1 MEAFHFLRPWW
12 LLGILAFLLLAP
24 WLWRYLQQYS
34 GWHKVLAPHLTS
46 SLLGTQQRATGRLP
60 FTLVTCAWL
69 IACVAIAGPSWE
81 RLPATAYQN
90 ERAAVIIM
98 DMSMNT
104 RASDV
109 TPDRLTRLRFKA
121 LDLIDALDATEVA
134 LIAYAGDAYTISPL
148 TRDHA
153 NMRGMIPALSPEI
166 MPVAGND
173 PLLAFQEAHRMVTDA
188 GYQHAELYWF
198 SAGVRQDDYQH
209 LRNFLRGKGHRVST
223 LIAGDDQSTP
233 IRRASGEMLRDSLGR
248 LSMAQLNSSLFQ
260 RLSNEYGGRTVSL
273 RADNSDIEYIIEQG
287 AFNEQV
293 EREGNTGSSDQWLDR
308 GPYLAWL
315 LLPLALF
322 AARKGVLVAILLLP
336 FASLLYLPPAAYAN
350 TTTNHERSFR
360 PFSNQQQR
368 AQEFYEQGAYQ
379 QAAELFQDPMMR
391 ANAYYKAEQFGAAA
405 DAYAQAEDSAER
417 WFNNGNAL
425 AQLGELD
432 AASDAY
438 AQALTRRPDWQEA
451 IENKAM
457 VDELR
462 EQQESEDEQSQDQ
475 EDDTSSEQDDEQ
487 QGEQE
492 NPEQQDEQEQQDNE
506 ASQQDSTAQD
516 SADEEAQGD
525 AEQAEQ
531 EEEQSSM
538 EQEQQIEDA
547 LQDDQLSDE
556 ERAELE
562 QLLRRVQNDPAILLR
577 NRMRL
582 EAERRQQ
589 SQPPRG
595 VRRP

>member
-46 SLLGTQQRATGRLP
+46 SLLGTQQRATGKLP
-60 FTLVTCAWL
+60 FVLVTSAWL
-69 IACVAIAGPSWE
+69 IVSIALAGPSWE

-109 TPDRLTRLRFKA
+109 SPDRLTQLRFKA
-121 LDLIDALDATEVA
+121 LDLVEALNATEVA
-134 LIAYAGDAYTISPL
+134 LIAYAGDAYAISPL
-148 TRDHA
+148 TRDHT
-153 NMRGMIPALSPEI
+153 NMLGMIPALSPEI
-166 MPVAGND
+166 MPVAGNV

-188 GYQHAELYWF
+188 GYQQAEFYWF
-198 SAGVRQDDYQH
+198 SAGVRQDDYQQV
-209 LRNFLRGKGHRVST
+209 RNFLRGKGHRVST

-233 IRRASGEMLRDSLGR
+233 IRRANGEMLRDSLGR
-248 LSMAQLNSSLFQ
+248 LAMAQLNSSLFQ

-293 EREGNTGSSDQWLDR
+293 EREGEPGSSVQWLDR

-336 FASLLYLPPAAYAN
+336 FASLLYLPPAAHAN
-350 TTTNHERSFR
+350 TTTTSPERSFR

-368 AQEFYEQGAYQ
+368 AQELYEQGAYLE
-379 QAAELFQDPMMR
+379 AAELFQDPMMR
-391 ANAYYKAEQFGAAA
+391 ANALYKAEQFGPAA
-405 DAYAQAEDSAER
+405 DAYAQAEGTAER

-425 AQLGELD
+425 AQLGQLD

-438 AQALTRRPDWQEA
+438 AQALAQRPDWQEA

-462 EQQESEDEQSQDQ
+462 EQQENQEEQDQ
-475 EDDTSSEQDDEQ
+475 EDESSSEQDDEQ
-487 QGEQE
+487 QSEENSTEQ
-492 NPEQQDEQEQQDNE
+492 PDEQDHQDSE
-506 ASQQDSTAQD
+506 ASQQESTAQD

-531 EEEQSSM
+531 EEEPSST
-538 EQEQQIEDA
+538 EQEQQFEDA
-547 LQDDQLSDE
+547 IQDDQLSDE